1 MSNTILVT
9 GATGN
14 VGSQVVQQL
23 IASGVTP
30 RVAVRSTN
38 RADSL
43 KKAGAEPVEMD
54 LDRPETV
61 QSALTGVDKVFLV
74 SPFVPNMVELTAI
87 LIEAAKRANVQ
98 QIVKLSALAQPGIAL
113 SKWHSEMEKAIASS
127 GISFTFLRPNGFMQN
142 FINAMAETIK
152 SDNAFYLNAGEGK
165 VSFVDT
171 RDIASVAVAALVT
184 SGHEGQS
191 YIITGSKA
199 LSHAESA
206 SILSQVLGRT
216 INYVDVPEDVVRQG
230 MQGARM
236 PEPTV
241 NALLELYASY
251 KAGQAA
257 TVSPVVEQV
266 TGKQPISFEQ
276 FAKDYAEIWR

>member
-38 RADSL
+38 RAESL
-43 KKAGAEPVEMD
+43 KKAGAELVEMD

-98 QIVKLSALAQPGIAL
+98 QIVKLSALAQP
-113 SKWHSEMEKAIASS
+113 
-127 GISFTFLRPNGFMQN
+127 
-142 FINAMAETIK
+142 
-152 SDNAFYLNAGEGK
+152 
-165 VSFVDT
+165 
-171 RDIASVAVAALVT
+171 
-184 SGHEGQS
+184 
-191 YIITGSKA
+191 
-199 LSHAESA
+199 
-206 SILSQVLGRT
+206 
-216 INYVDVPEDVVRQG
+216 
-230 MQGARM
+230 
-236 PEPTV
+236 
-241 NALLELYASY
+241 
-251 KAGQAA
+251 
-257 TVSPVVEQV
+257 
-266 TGKQPISFEQ
+266 
-276 FAKDYAEIWR
+276 